1 MIDVAIIGA
10 GPAGLSAAINVKA
23 RNKTVEVFGRAP
35 ETSLLYKAENINNH
49 LGYEN
54 VTGEEMISS
63 FVNHANSLDVKIN
76 KGRVMSIQPF
86 GDIFM
91 INQENNIFQAKT
103 VVIATG
109 ISKKS
114 SIKNEDDFVG
124 KGLSYC
130 ATCDGMFYRGKDVVL
145 YGEIEEAEEDANF
158 LAEICNSVTFVHS
171 YDVEG
176 DIHENVK
183 LIKGKVKEVL
193 GEENVSEVILNDG
206 TTISAHGLFVI
217 KSSISSANLIDGIE
231 LENNMIKVNKNME
244 TNIPGL
250 YACGD
255 CTGGLYQVSKAIGE
269 GLIAA
274 QNAVKYINV
283 LDKK

>member
-54 VTGEEMISS
+54 VTGEEMIES

-103 VVIATG
+103 IVIATG

-171 YDVEG
+171 YDVKG

-206 TTISAHGLFVI
+206 TKISAQGLFVI
-217 KSSISSANLIDGIE
+217 KSSISTANLIDGIE

-244 TNIPGL
+244 TNINGL

-269 GLIAA
+269 GLIAG
-274 QNAVKYINV
+274 QNAVKYINL